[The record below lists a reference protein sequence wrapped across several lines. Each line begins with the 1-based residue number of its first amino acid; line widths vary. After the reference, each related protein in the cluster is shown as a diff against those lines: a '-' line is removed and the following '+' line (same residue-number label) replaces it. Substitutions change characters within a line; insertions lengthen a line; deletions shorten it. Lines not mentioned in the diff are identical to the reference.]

1 MKRKKTKL
9 TRGEK
14 EARATFEDARKR
26 KKGKKNSNGIHGH
39 KYDTADGAER
49 LQNHQVILGFILKG
63 DVCEA

>member
-1 MKRKKTKL
+1 MQGQHLKMLARGKRY
-9 TRGEK
+9 
-14 EARATFEDARKR
+14 
-26 KKGKKNSNGIHGH
+26 NIMGIHGH